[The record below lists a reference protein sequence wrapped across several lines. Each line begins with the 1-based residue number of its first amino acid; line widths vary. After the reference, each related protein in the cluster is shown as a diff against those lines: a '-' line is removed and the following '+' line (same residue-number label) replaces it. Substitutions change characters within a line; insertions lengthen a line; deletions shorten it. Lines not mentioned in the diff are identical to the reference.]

1 MAEFNPSPHDDVVIG
16 GQTYRVMP
24 HPAVPTFAFGQEG
37 RKAFVYQ
44 VAQGGNGMRYALKKF
59 KEAYRVETLVDVC
72 DALARF
78 AAWPGLEVCARE
90 CLHYPKHGDA
100 LDDYPDLEYAVLMPW
115 IVGSTWYDIII
126 GMRPLNRLQALGI
139 ANATAQ
145 VLAALEESGLA
156 HGDIAAANV
165 IVNWNDTTRTGTTHL
180 IDVED
185 LYAPGFPPPGAL
197 PAGTDGYAHQTA
209 VEGLWG
215 PYSDRFAGAVILAE
229 MAAWHV
235 AEIRKEAEEEH
246 YFAANE
252 MQVDS
257 PRYRLMRRVLADTHP
272 ALGDLLGQAWES
284 EALEDCPRMQDW
296 YDVIYDV
303 YHQEKLSEVVSVWQP
318 IALPQGGLPDAA
330 PRSAPSHP
338 PVSAP
343 ERAAPEPEPTP
354 PDRAVEQATPT
365 PPPAIAPPPVP
376 PSTPASTGA
385 VSMPTP
391 ISPPPAEG
399 PVIEWRPILPTGEL
413 TAPSGNGLAPRP
425 LIPPAAGPE
434 ELVEA
439 PVIDE
444 QESEEAGGETPDRI
458 DSPPDDDREEA
469 LPDFFEEPPWMEEA
483 LADELPDRPTSRGL
497 LTPIL
502 DLSYVD
508 ERNRPLLVWTESQ
521 DATHYILQEAR
532 GPDFEPH
539 REVRIKGGETSWR
552 PRRKRSGELFYRVQ
566 AWHDDE
572 AGPWSSVLHV
582 RMGD

>member
-24 HPAVPTFAFGQEG
+24 HPAVPAFAFGQEG

-44 VAQGGNGMRYALKKF
+44 VAQGGNGNRYALKKF
-59 KEAYRVETLVDVC
+59 KEAYRVSALVDVC

-90 CLHYPKHGDA
+90 CLHYPTHSDA

-126 GMRPLNRLQALGI
+126 GMKPLNRLQALGI

-165 IVNWNDTTRTGTTHL
+165 IVNWNDTLRAGTAHL

-209 VEGLWG
+209 AEGLWG
-215 PYSDRFAGAVILAE
+215 PHSDRYAGAVILAE
-229 MAAWHV
+229 MVAWHV

-257 PRYRLMRRVLADTHP
+257 PRYQLIHQVLADTHP
-272 ALGDLLGQAWES
+272 ALGDLLEQAWES
-284 EALEDCPRMQDW
+284 KMLEACPRMQDW

-330 PRSAPSHP
+330 PRSAPILP
-338 PVSAP
+338 PAEP
-343 ERAAPEPEPTP
+343 ESERPTPDPEPAV
-354 PDRAVEQATPT
+354 PDQAAQRAVAESAAPT
-365 PPPAIAPPPVP
+365 PPPAITAPPAPPPAPV
-376 PSTPASTGA
+376 STG
-385 VSMPTP
+385 TP
-391 ISPPPAEG
+391 GTPGPITPPPAGG
-399 PVIEWRPILPTGEL
+399 PVVEWRPILPPGGL
-413 TAPSGNGLAPRP
+413 TAPSGNGLPSRP
-425 LIPPAAGPE
+425 LMPPAEPE
-434 ELVEA
+434 PIEA
-439 PVIDE
+439 PVVDE
-444 QESEEAGGETPDRI
+444 GESETARAEI
-458 DSPPDDDREEA
+458 DFPPDDDREEA

-483 LADELPDRPTSRGL
+483 LADELTNRPTSRGL

-502 DLSYVD
+502 DLSHVD
-508 ERNRPLLVWTESQ
+508 ERNRPMLVWTESQ
-521 DATHYILQEAR
+521 GATHYILQEAR
-532 GPDFEPH
+532 EPDFEPC

-552 PRRKRSGELFYRVQ
+552 PRFKRSGELFYRVQ

-582 RMGD
+582 RLGD